1 MSGAHARLPLHGEH
15 GRHERDAGG
24 HDQGKD
30 HGGSKWWTLVA
41 VCLGTFM
48 LLLDITI
55 VNVALPDIQQ
65 SLHATFSGLQWV
77 VDAYALSLAALLLT
91 AGSLADMYGRRLF
104 YVIGLVIFTAASL
117 TCGAAGS
124 TLVLQLARALQGVG
138 GAIMFAVSLAL
149 LAEAFRGKDRGIAF
163 GVWGAITGLAVAIG
177 PLLGGVLTSGLS
189 WRWIFFVNV
198 PIGVVAVV
206 ITMTKVAE
214 TRAPHARRPD
224 WAGFVLFTL
233 ALSSLVYALIES
245 NERSF
250 TDRLVLGCFAAA
262 AVLLVAFLVV
272 EWRGKHPMF
281 DLTLFTLPTF
291 SGGSI
296 AAFGVSASIFA
307 MLLYLV
313 LYLQDILGYS
323 ALATGVRLLV
333 LSGGILATSAI
344 AGRLSS
350 RVPVR
355 LLIGPGLLIVG
366 VGLLLMRG
374 LDATSSWTHLV
385 PGLLV
390 SGLGVGM
397 LNPPLASTAVGVVKP
412 DRAGMASGINSTFR
426 QVGIATGIA
435 LLGTLFSNTVRPR
448 SWPGCLPCRDCRAGP
463 ADRDRGAV
471 RDHQADDRAAAR
483 ARQGSRRDD
492 HQGGVRRGT
501 GPHPADRGDHR
512 TCFRSAVPR
521 ADSEQGLCGTAGLRS
536 LIIRRAPRPARGSAD
551 QPGGL
556 RIIAAPGNVQD
567 RSPMTAHAAVA
578 PGAKA
583 APDLTVQAAAFVGIH
598 GDMVREG
605 VEQANVLL
613 GAVADF
619 PVEVPDRHTLEEPAA
634 LDVRR
639 AVGQLAGPG
648 PCSGRRQPCTDL
660 VVAGLDFPEER
671 IPSCREHVRGRPE
684 GEVPARAQQ
693 FPGPPVLHRGIDPVP
708 GGGREHQVEGGPA
721 SRPPGLEIGLDDLH
735 VTESGEVMPG
745 RRGQLGSDLHAGDP
759 EATPGKRT
767 GRLAG
772 RAPDLQEAVT
782 GSEVRPKHQL
792 VVQLFRVV
800 RP

>member
-1 MSGAHARLPLHGEH
+1 VSGTHARLSEHGEH
-15 GRHERDAGG
+15 GRHERDHGHSSGRDQAPAGN
-24 HDQGKD
+24 
-30 HGGSKWWTLVA
+30 KWWTLVA

-55 VNVALPDIQQ
+55 VNVALPDIQRA
-65 SLHATFSGLQWV
+65 LHSSFSGLQWV

-104 YVIGLVIFTAASL
+104 YVIGLIIFTASSL
-117 TCGAAGS
+117 MCGLAGG
-124 TLVLQLARALQGVG
+124 TLMLQLSRALQGVG

-189 WRWIFFVNV
+189 WRWIFFVNL
-198 PIGVVAVV
+198 PIGVVAV
-206 ITMTKVAE
+206 IIAMTKVAE

-250 TDRLVLGCFAAA
+250 TNSLVLGCFAAA
-262 AVLLVAFLVV
+262 AVLLLLFVVV

-281 DLTLFTLPTF
+281 DLTLFRLPTF

-307 MLLYLV
+307 LILYLV

-355 LLIGPGLLIVG
+355 LLIGPGLLVVG

-390 SGLGVGM
+390 AGLGVGM
-397 LNPPLASTAVGVVKP
+397 VNPPLASTAVGVVKP
-412 DRAGMASGINSTFR
+412 ERSGMASGINSTFR

-435 LLGTLFSNTVRPR
+435 LLGTLFSNKVTDEV
-448 SWPGCLPCRDCRAGP
+448 
-463 ADRDRGAV
+463 
-471 RDHQADDRAAAR
+471 R
-483 ARQGSRRDD
+483 ARVANVPGLSGQGRQIATAVQSGNIKQTIGRLPAHAREAVGLITKAAFTTGLDRIMLIAAIIAVAA
-492 HQGGVRRGT
+492 GV
-501 GPHPADRGDHR
+501 
-512 TCFRSAVPR
+512 
-521 ADSEQGLCGTAGLRS
+521 LS
-536 LIIRRAPRPARGSAD
+536 LVLIRKKDFAPQQRGS
-551 QPGGL
+551 
-556 RIIAAPGNVQD
+556 
-567 RSPMTAHAAVA
+567 
-578 PGAKA
+578 
-583 APDLTVQAAAFVGIH
+583 
-598 GDMVREG
+598 
-605 VEQANVLL
+605 
-613 GAVADF
+613 
-619 PVEVPDRHTLEEPAA
+619 
-634 LDVRR
+634 
-639 AVGQLAGPG
+639 
-648 PCSGRRQPCTDL
+648 
-660 VVAGLDFPEER
+660 
-671 IPSCREHVRGRPE
+671 
-684 GEVPARAQQ
+684 
-693 FPGPPVLHRGIDPVP
+693 
-708 GGGREHQVEGGPA
+708 
-721 SRPPGLEIGLDDLH
+721 
-735 VTESGEVMPG
+735 
-745 RRGQLGSDLHAGDP
+745 
-759 EATPGKRT
+759 
-767 GRLAG
+767 
-772 RAPDLQEAVT
+772 
-782 GSEVRPKHQL
+782 
-792 VVQLFRVV
+792 
-800 RP
+800 